1 MAVPQSVNAIAKAAA
16 DADAVKDQSKSNEVS
31 KADGFHDLEGGRFT
45 YSEQPCKRSRRTAQS
60 APCSPKGVL
69 FRREQVNAGSTF
81 RVRQSVKDGR
91 SLLQICHS
99 PPEFRS
105 APNNRYS
112 KIRLGLPA
120 ALHL

>member
-1 MAVPQSVNAIAKAAA
+1 MEFI
-16 DADAVKDQSKSNEVS
+16 
-31 KADGFHDLEGGRFT
+31 L
-45 YSEQPCKRSRRTAQS
+45 
-60 APCSPKGVL
+60 GVL

-112 KIRLGLPA
+112 KVFFKSQLRQW
-120 ALHL
+120 